1 MPLVRQSHRHH
12 RRHGRKHRKGEP
24 EKDSAP
30 TERGY
35 HCSRS
40 QRVQFILRTKED
52 EQHVPHH
59 LFSKLDEIC
68 VKEGQDAEWKETAR

>member
-1 MPLVRQSHRHH
+1 MGLCLLPPGS
-12 RRHGRKHRKGEP
+12 P
-24 EKDSAP
+24 
-30 TERGY
+30 
-35 HCSRS
+35 S

-59 LFSKLDEIC
+59 LFSELDEIC